1 MSQGLA
7 DRGSKKEHNAGRET
21 SKKMTGAQAVLESLK
36 REGVDVVFG
45 LPGGVLLPLYDAIY
59 QSDIRH
65 ILVRHEQ
72 GAAHM
77 ADGYARATGK
87 VGVCIAT
94 SGPGAT
100 NLVTG
105 IANAYMD
112 SVPMVAITGQV
123 NTWLIGKDAFQEAD
137 ITGITL
143 PITKHNYLL
152 RSAKEISQVFRE
164 AFYIARTGRP
174 GPVLIDLPRDVTV
187 DEVDFTWPEVNLP
200 GYHPSIKA
208 HEMQIKKAAK
218 VLMQASRPVIY
229 VGGGVRYAGA
239 QKELFDLA
247 AKINAPVTTTLMG
260 VGCFPEDHPLSLG
273 MLGMH
278 GTRYANY
285 AIQESDLILAV
296 GARFDDRVTGKI
308 SSFAPHAKVVHIDVD
323 PAEVGK
329 NVRVDIPVV
338 ADAKNAL
345 AALAKEVGPKP
356 RGEWNEK
363 VAAWKKDHPLRYIPD
378 MNVIKPQ
385 YVIEKLCEI
394 APDAIITTEVGQN
407 QMWAAQFFVHKDP
420 SKFIS
425 SGGLGTMGYGF
436 PAAIGAKMGRPECEV
451 IDVAGDGSFLMNS
464 QELATAVVN
473 DIPVKVAVLN
483 NGCLGMVRQ
492 WQELFFEKRY
502 SATILGR
509 ASPDFVKLAEAY
521 GAVGLRATK
530 PSEVEEV
537 IRTALA
543 TDRPV
548 VMDFIVSPAE
558 KVSPM
563 VPAGATLSEI
573 LELEWCDE
581 AQACHLEKIYAEGRR
596 EVYGEEGY

>member
-1 MSQGLA
+1 LPKDSPN
-7 DRGSKKEHNAGRET
+7 R
-21 SKKMTGAQAVLESLK
+21 MTGAQAVLECLK

-59 QSDIRH
+59 NADIRH

-105 IANAYMD
+105 IATAYMD

-123 NTWLIGKDAFQEAD
+123 NTFLIGKDAFQEAD

-152 RSAKEISQVFRE
+152 RSAKDIPRVFRE
-164 AFYIARTGRP
+164 AFYIARSGRP

-187 DEVDFTWPEVNLP
+187 EEMEFNWPEVNLP

-218 VLMQASRPVIY
+218 ALMEAERPVIY
-229 VGGGVRYAGA
+229 AGGGIKFADAHR
-239 QKELFDLA
+239 ELFDLA
-247 AKINAPVTTTLMG
+247 VKINAPVTTTLMG
-260 VGCFPEDHPLSLG
+260 IGCFPEDHTLSLG

-278 GTRYANY
+278 GTKYANY
-285 AIQESDLILAV
+285 TIQESDLILAV
-296 GARFDDRVTGKI
+296 GARFDDRVTGKV
-308 SSFAPHAKVVHIDVD
+308 SSFAPRAKIIHVDVD
-323 PAEVGK
+323 PAEIGK
-329 NVRVDIPVV
+329 NVRVDIPLVG
-338 ADAKNAL
+338 DAKNAL
-345 AALAKEVGPKP
+345 AGLIKEVKPKP
-356 RGEWNEK
+356 RSSWNDK
-363 VAAWKKDHPLRYIPD
+363 VDSWKSDYPLKYVPD
-378 MNVIKPQ
+378 MNIIKPQ
-385 YVIEKLCEI
+385 YVIEKLCEL

-420 SKFIS
+420 RKFIS

-436 PAAIGAKMGRPECEV
+436 PAAIGAKMGMPDCEV
-451 IDVAGDGSFLMNS
+451 IDIAGDGSFLMNS

-473 DIPVKVAVLN
+473 DIPVKVAIIN

-492 WQELFFEKRY
+492 WQELFFGKRY

-509 ASPDFVKLAEAY
+509 TSPDFVKLAEAY

-530 PSEVEEV
+530 PSEVEPV
-537 IRTALA
+537 IRAALA
-543 TDRPV
+543 SDRPTL
-548 VMDFIVSPAE
+548 MDFIVNPLE

-563 VPAGATLSEI
+563 VPAGAAISEI
-573 LELEWCDE
+573 LELEWC
-581 AQACHLEKIYAEGRR
+581 
-596 EVYGEEGY
+596 EESDASSLHEIIAKTRSSVSSQEEC